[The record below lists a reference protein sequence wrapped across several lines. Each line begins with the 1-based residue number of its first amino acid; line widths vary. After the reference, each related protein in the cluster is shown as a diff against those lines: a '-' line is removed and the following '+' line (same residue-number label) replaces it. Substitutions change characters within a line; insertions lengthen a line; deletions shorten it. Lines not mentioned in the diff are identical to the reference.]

1 MNADLAA
8 LAYLVSGV
16 LFILALRGLSSPET
30 SRQGNTY
37 GMIGMAIAIV
47 TTLLLVE
54 LDGATLG
61 IIAVAVVIGGG
72 IGAITARSI
81 KMTAMPQLV
90 AAFHS
95 LVGLAAVAV
104 AAAAFYAP
112 QSFGIAAEEN
122 IGAYLIRQ
130 PIHMQSLIEL
140 SLGAAIGAVTFT
152 GSVIAFA
159 KLNGNMSGAPI
170 LLPARH
176 LINIAIAIGIVVLIV
191 MMIQAHGTV
200 EWHFWALAV
209 LSLVIGVTLIIPI
222 GGADMPVVVSMLNSY
237 SGWAAAALGFTLE
250 NVALI
255 ITGALVGS
263 SGAILSYIMC
273 KAMNRSFISVILGG
287 FGAADGAAAASTG
300 VQRPYKAGSADDAA
314 FIMRNAS
321 KVVIVPGYGM
331 ASAQAQHS
339 VREMADMLK
348 KEGVEVKY
356 AIHPVA
362 GRMPGHMNVLL
373 AEANVPYDEVFELED
388 INNEFSQADVAYV
401 IGANDVTNPLA
412 KTDPQSPIYGMPILD
427 VEKAKT
433 VLFVKRSM
441 GGVGYAGVDNELFY
455 RDNTMMLLGDAKKMT
470 DEIVKGL

>member
-8 LAYLVSGV
+8 LLYLVSGV

-30 SRQGNTY
+30 SRQGNQF
-37 GMIGMAIAIV
+37 GMIGMAIAIG
-47 TTLLLVE
+47 TTLWLVTP
-54 LDGATLG
+54 DQNTWMIIVGG
-61 IIAVAVVIGGG
+61 IVVGGG
-72 IGAITARSI
+72 IGAFIARSI

-112 QSFGIAAEEN
+112 ESFGIAEA
-122 IGAYLIRQ
+122 GG
-130 PIHMQSLIEL
+130 IHTQSLIEL
-140 SLGAAIGAVTFT
+140 SLGTAIGAVTFT

-159 KLNGNMSGAPI
+159 KHNGNMSGAPI
-170 LLPARH
+170 ILPARH
-176 LINIAIAIGIVVLIV
+176 IINIAIAVAIATLIV
-191 MMIQAHGTV
+191 MMIQSHGTV
-200 EWHFWALAV
+200 EWHFWAIAG
-209 LSLVIGVTLIIPI
+209 LSLLIGILLIIPI

-250 NVALI
+250 NIALI

-287 FGAADGAAAASTG
+287 FGAADGASTAASG
-300 VQRPYKAGSADDAA
+300 VQRAYKAGSADDAA
-314 FIMRNAS
+314 FIMKNAS
-321 KVVIVPGYGM
+321 KVIIVPGYGM

-348 KEGVEVKY
+348 KEGVEVRY

-388 INNEFSQADVAYV
+388 INNEFSTADVAYV
-401 IGANDVTNPLA
+401 IGANDVTNPIA
-412 KTDPQSPIYGMPILD
+412 KTDPKSPIFGMPILD